1 MPNNRSKRRGFSLM
15 MVTAVVA
22 VASVMGIAIL
32 SSSALQAEA
41 SSNQDQAAR
50 ADGLA
55 ESGIAL
61 GLYYLQNLNDPTKCP
76 MPVLTNPGGVYT
88 KLGQGLGTAVSGTF
102 DLTITR
108 LASNR
113 YTVKSTGNATSTR
126 GTVQRSLTATVEVN
140 YFPYALTATN
150 ASTLLSSTLPAVTA
164 NGGTTILGDVY
175 SNGPLTV
182 NATVTGNIFGGNG
195 VLGGLIKTITGVVV
209 TLVPTT
215 SNVNHYASYYYNN
228 VRYTPPTITLAT
240 DIPAQPAANNPA
252 GVYICAGNLDLTGNV
267 KINGTVVL
275 TSSGSLRVSGAGNQI
290 TPLAGYPAL
299 VADGDITF
307 RASNSTIDILGL
319 TYMGG
324 KVTRSST
331 YTGCKLNVTGGLLYG
346 GTSTISLDSNIA
358 VQVKYDRAKASVPDL
373 VSGGNPQPSSVTV
386 TAWQN

>member
-1 MPNNRSKRRGFSLM
+1 M

-32 SSSALQAEA
+32 SSSALQTEV
-41 SSNQDQAAR
+41 SSNQDQATR

-55 ESGIAL
+55 ESGVAV
-61 GLYYLQNLNDPTKCP
+61 GLYYLQNLNDSTKCP

-88 KLGQGLGTAVSGTF
+88 KVGQSLGTAVAGTF

-108 LASNR
+108 LSSTR
-113 YTVKSTGNATSTR
+113 YSVTSTGNATSSK

-175 SNGPLTV
+175 SNGPLNV
-182 NATVTGNIFGGNG
+182 NATVTGSIFGGNG
-195 VLGGLIKTITGVVV
+195 VLGGLIKSLVGIVV
-209 TLVPTT
+209 TLVPSTA
-215 SNVNHYASYYYNN
+215 NVNHYASYYYNN
-228 VRYTPPTITLAT
+228 KKYIPPTISLAS
-240 DIPAQPAANNPA
+240 DIPAQPADSNPA
-252 GVYICAGNLDLTGNV
+252 GVYICTGNLDVTGNV
-267 KINGTVVL
+267 KINGTLVL
-275 TSSGSLRVSGAGNQI
+275 TSSGSLRVSGTGNQI
-290 TPLAGYPAL
+290 KPIAGFPAL
-299 VADGDITF
+299 VVDGDITF
-307 RASNSTIDILGL
+307 RASNSIIDLLGL

-346 GTSTISLDSNIA
+346 GSSTINLDSNIA
-358 VQVKYDRAKASVPDL
+358 VQIKYDRAKASVPDL

>member
-1 MPNNRSKRRGFSLM
+1 MLKNRSKRRGFSLM

-32 SSSALQAEA
+32 SSSALQADA
-41 SSNQDQAAR
+41 SSNQDQATR

-55 ESGIAL
+55 ESGIAV
-61 GLYYLQNLNDPTKCP
+61 GLYYLQNLNDSTKCP

-88 KLGQGLGTAVSGTF
+88 KLGQSLGTGVSGTY

-108 LASNR
+108 LSSNR
-113 YTVKSTGNATSTR
+113 YTITSTGNATSAR
-126 GTVQRSLTATVEVN
+126 GAVQRSLTATVEVN

-182 NATVTGNIFGGNG
+182 NATVSGSIYGGNG
-195 VLGGLIKTITGVVV
+195 LLGGLIKTITGVVV

-215 SNVNHYASYYYNN
+215 ANVNHYASYYYNN
-228 VRYTPPTITLAT
+228 KKYIPPTISVAT
-240 DIPAQPAANNPA
+240 DIPAQPADSNPA
-252 GVYICAGNLDLTGNV
+252 GVYICSGNLDVAGNV
-267 KINGTVVL
+267 KINGTIVL
-275 TSSGSLRVSGAGNQI
+275 TSSGSLRVSGTGNQI
-290 TPLAGYPAL
+290 TPVAGFPAL

-307 RASNSTIDILGL
+307 RASNSTVDLLGL

-324 KVTRSST
+324 KVTRSSS

-358 VQVKYDRAKASVPDL
+358 VLIKYDRTKASVPDL
-373 VSGGNPQPSSVTV
+373 VSGGNPQPASVTV

>member
-1 MPNNRSKRRGFSLM
+1 M

-32 SSSALQAEA
+32 SSSALQGEV
-41 SSNQDQAAR
+41 SSNQDQATR

-55 ESGIAL
+55 ESGIAV
-61 GLYYLQNLNDPTKCP
+61 GLYYLQNLNDSTKCP

-88 KLGQGLGTAVSGTF
+88 KVGQSLGTAVSGTF

-108 LASNR
+108 LSSTR
-113 YTVKSTGNATSTR
+113 YTVTSTGNATSSK

-150 ASTLLSSTLPAVTA
+150 ASTLLTSTLPAVTSS
-164 NGGTTILGDVY
+164 GGTTIIGDVY

-195 VLGGLIKTITGVVV
+195 LLGGLIKTITGVVV
-209 TLVPTT
+209 KLVPTT
-215 SNVNHYASYYYNN
+215 TNVNHYASYYYNN
-228 VRYTPPTITLAT
+228 VKYTPPTISLVT

-252 GVYICAGNLDLTGNV
+252 GVYIHAGNLDIAGNV
-267 KINGTVVL
+267 KINGTLVL
-275 TSSGSLRVSGAGNQI
+275 TGSSQLRVSGTGNQI
-290 TPLAGYPAL
+290 TPIAGFPAL
-299 VADGDITF
+299 VADGDISF
-307 RASNSTIDILGL
+307 RANNSTLDLLGL

-324 KVTRSST
+324 KVTRSSS
-331 YTGCKLNVTGGLLYG
+331 YTGCRLNVTGGMLYG
-346 GTSTISLDSNIA
+346 GSSTISLDSNVA
-358 VQVKYDRAKASVPDL
+358 VQINYDRAKASVPDL

>member
-1 MPNNRSKRRGFSLM
+1 MLNNRPKRRGFSLI

-32 SSSALQAEA
+32 SSSALQAEV
-41 SSNQDQAAR
+41 SSNQDQATR

-55 ESGIAL
+55 ESGIAVA
-61 GLYYLQNLNDPTKCP
+61 LYYLQNLNDSTKCP

-88 KLGQGLGTAVSGTF
+88 KLGQSLGTAVSGTF
-102 DLTITR
+102 DLTVTR
-108 LASNR
+108 LSSNR
-113 YTVKSTGNATSTR
+113 YTVTSTGKATSSQ

-150 ASTLLSSTLPAVTA
+150 ASTLFGSTLPAVTSS
-164 NGGTTILGDVY
+164 GGTTVLGDVY

-182 NATVTGNIFGGNG
+182 NATVTGSVYGGNG
-195 VLGGLIKTITGVVV
+195 LLGGLIKSLLGVVV

-215 SNVNHYASYYYNN
+215 ANVNHYASYYYNN
-228 VRYTPPTITLAT
+228 VKYIPPTISLAT

-252 GVYICAGNLDLTGNV
+252 GVYICAGNLDITGNV
-267 KINGTVVL
+267 KINGTLVL
-275 TSSGSLRVSGAGNQI
+275 TSSGSLRVSGTGNQI
-290 TPLAGYPAL
+290 TPIAGFPAL
-299 VADGDITF
+299 VVDGDITF
-307 RASNSTIDILGL
+307 RASNSTLDLLGL

-324 KVTRSST
+324 KVTRSSA
-331 YTGCKLNVTGGLLYG
+331 YTGNKLNVTGGLLYG
-346 GTSTISLDSNIA
+346 GSNTISLDSNIA
-358 VQVKYDRAKASVPDL
+358 VQVKYDRVKASVPDL